1 MMKKIKKLL
10 LWLLCISG
18 LQSFAQQP
26 QTFSLSGKVL
36 EEKSRQPLANTGVV
50 MLDPL
55 NGKMIKSTLTDANGN
70 FKLSFE
76 PGRYTLKIA
85 FISFKAYNL
94 ANQLLDKDTDLG
106 TVLLREDV
114 KLLKAVSVVGE
125 KSSVEL
131 NLDKKVFNVGQDLA
145 SKGGTASDILNNVPS
160 VSVDANGAV
169 SLRGNSGVRVLI
181 NGKPSTLLN
190 NNGLAQLP
198 AGNVEKVEVITNP
211 SARYEAQGGAGIIN
225 IVLKKNQ
232 TTGLNGS
239 LQATAGDPANYAGNL
254 NMSYKTEKFNLFANI
269 GYRYRNQYGDGSIMQ
284 TTLQN
289 GQANQLRQVWGIG
302 RNDDLYNVY
311 LGVDYYINEK
321 NTITGSYNRGL
332 LKNKDTTSYN
342 YRYFNGNNAL
352 DSAIS
357 RFEQY
362 REPQTYNRLDLDY
375 VKTFD
380 QKDRKWTTSLRYD
393 FWNDDENQDIRQQKY
408 FPAGNPVSQLLTR
421 DIESSDD
428 IYIQSDYVTGL
439 GKTGR
444 FEAGLRA
451 DLRAVRSDYWSR
463 QDGILLEAFT
473 NKLKYDENL
482 YSGYLQ
488 YANKSNRF
496 SYQLGLRAELSD
508 IGISDSKQTFKRSK
522 TYLSLFPT
530 VHLTHSLQENTD
542 LQLSYS
548 RRIERP
554 SFYMLNTFSGL
565 SDTRNLTMGNP
576 DLDPSFTDSFELAFL
591 RKWGKFTINPSLYFS
606 HNKNYIQ
613 YILKQGSAGFVS
625 MPTNLAYENRY
636 GLELNAMYNP
646 LSWWR
651 LSWDF
656 NYYGYRQHGAYE
668 GLDYSQNNQ
677 TWTTRINS
685 RMRFAKNLSIEGTF
699 NYIGRNEDV
708 QAINQSQ
715 YRVNAALSKD
725 FFKEQV
731 SLTISGNNIFDSF
744 VEKQVF
750 TTANYRRETTFRPVG
765 RSVLAT
771 LTYRFNRK
779 NSEKDRL
786 PE

>member
-1 MMKKIKKLL
+1 MMKKIKIVLL
-10 LWLLCISG
+10 GLLCIYG
-18 LQSFAQQP
+18 LPSFGQQP
-26 QTFSLSGKVL
+26 QMFSLSGKVL
-36 EEKSRQPLANTGVV
+36 AEQSKQPLAHTGVT

-55 NGKMIKSTLTDANGN
+55 NGKMIKSTLTDTNGN

-85 FISFKAYNL
+85 FISFKPYNL
-94 ANQLLDKDTDLG
+94 ENQLLDKDTDLG
-106 TVLLREDV
+106 TVLLKEDV

-198 AGNVEKVEVITNP
+198 AGNIEKVEVITNP

-232 TTGLNGS
+232 VMGLNGS
-239 LQATAGDPANYAGNL
+239 LQVTAGDPANYAGNL
-254 NMSYKTEKFNLFANI
+254 NMSYKTEKINLFANM
-269 GYRYRNQYGDGSIMQ
+269 GYRYRNQYGDGSILQ
-284 TTLQN
+284 TTLHN
-289 GQANQLRQVWGIG
+289 GQASQLRQVWGIG
-302 RNDDLYNVY
+302 RNDDLYNAY
-311 LGVDYYINEK
+311 LGIDYYINEK
-321 NTITGSYNRGL
+321 NTITGSYNRDL

-342 YRYFNGNNAL
+342 YRYFNGNNTL

-357 RFEQY
+357 RFEHY
-362 REPQTYNRLDLDY
+362 REPQIYNRLDLDY

-393 FWNDDENQDIRQQKY
+393 FWNDDENQDIRQQTY
-408 FPAGNPVSQLLTR
+408 FPAGSPISQLLTR

-439 GKTGR
+439 SKAGR

-463 QDGILLEAFT
+463 QDGVLLEAFT

-488 YANKSNRF
+488 YANKSDRL

-508 IGISDSKQTFKRSK
+508 IGISDRKQTFKRSK

-530 VHLTHSLQENTD
+530 VHLTYGLKENID

-591 RKWGKFTINPSLYFS
+591 RKWGKFTLNPSLYFS

-613 YILKQGSAGFVS
+613 YILKQVSTGFVS
-625 MPTNLAYENRY
+625 MPTNLDYENRY

-651 LSWDF
+651 LAWDF
-656 NYYGYRQHGAYE
+656 NYYGYRQHGTYE
-668 GLDYSQNNQ
+668 SIDYSQNNQ

-699 NYIGRNEDV
+699 SYTGRNEDV

-725 FFKEQV
+725 FFKERL

-744 VEKQVF
+744 VDKQVF
-750 TTANYRRETTFRPVG
+750 TLANYRRETTFRPVG

-771 LTYRFNRK
+771 LTYRINRK
-779 NSEKDRL
+779 KTEKDRL